1 MKLLAL
7 LRAFWTLDKL
17 DRLDYPKRPR
27 YFRRGQLVDVELA
40 DEYYRIYLEAG
51 RVIRRL
57 GTFCGTGFG
66 AQPEIWYLVE
76 LDDSGNQVGIPKG
89 QHPSQ
94 APIEEARQRAPQPD
108 SNF

>member
-17 DRLDYPKRPR
+17 DRLDYPRRPR
-27 YFRRGQLVDVELA
+27 YFTRGQLVDVELA
-40 DEYYRIYLEAG
+40 DEDYRIYLEPG

-76 LDDSGNQVGIPKG
+76 LDGSGNQVQVPKSSI
-89 QHPSQ
+89 HPRR
-94 APIEEARQRAPQPD
+94 P
-108 SNF
+108 